1 MDLIILCCFQVS
13 VASNLNQKFAKL
25 SASSAGT
32 RGKEKPDEEKDF
44 AQEKW
49 GGKGVAVAWQIL
61 SMIYVDM
68 W

>member
-1 MDLIILCCFQVS
+1 
-13 VASNLNQKFAKL
+13 LNQRFAKL

-32 RGKEKPDEEKDF
+32 RGKEKPDEEKDL

-68 W
+68 